1 MFTMKHTQFDSVFL
15 MTEEMEDWMEDDDDD
30 LLKYVSKCNILNLT
44 QFDSNLV
51 CYIFRNIFIVLSWRK
66 WDGGCG

>member
-30 LLKYVSKCNILNLT
+30 LLKYKYINK
-44 QFDSNLV
+44 FDSVFLMTEEMEDWMEDDDDDLLQL
-51 CYIFRNIFIVLSWRK
+51 IK
-66 WDGGCG
+66 TPG